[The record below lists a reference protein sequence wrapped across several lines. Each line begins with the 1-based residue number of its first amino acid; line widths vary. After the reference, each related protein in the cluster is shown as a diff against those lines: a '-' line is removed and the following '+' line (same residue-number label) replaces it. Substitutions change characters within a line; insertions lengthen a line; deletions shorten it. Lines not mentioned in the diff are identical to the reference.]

1 MEVND
6 EMHNALPAPIMKDR
20 SRSRELLFAML
31 VLASATALALS
42 PDAYLPM
49 LARAFMLQWAVVFT
63 VVAFFAVLRKHWW
76 LVLSGL
82 FAAVI
87 VLLQVRLPVV
97 SPGAVGS
104 GPALRIA
111 QMNVLQPNLRHEEV
125 IRCALSSGAELIS
138 FQEVSP
144 EWAEALINGLDEAYP
159 YRHVEARTD
168 CYGIALFSRRPFV
181 AVRTLVV
188 KGSPFVDALIRS
200 DGRTVR
206 VLAVH
211 ATSPTSY
218 AEFGRRNAQFDAL
231 AVHIASADLPTI
243 VIGDLNTVPW
253 DRAYGRFCRLAGMR
267 ALDIPDLRTWPA
279 IGPIALIPLDHALA
293 SRDLASS
300 AVNTFPIPGSDHRGL
315 LTDLHLTSHAR

>member
-1 MEVND
+1 MAVINPLP
-6 EMHNALPAPIMKDR
+6 NAVPGPIMENR

-31 VLASATALALS
+31 VLASATALALA

-63 VVAFFAVLRKHWW
+63 VVSLFAVLRKRWW

-82 FAAVI
+82 FAAVM
-87 VLLQVRLPVV
+87 VLLQVRVPVV
-97 SPGAVGS
+97 SPGGVGS

-125 IRCALSSGAELIS
+125 IRCALSSNAELIS

-144 EWAEALINGLDEAYP
+144 VWAAALEDGLGGVYP
-159 YRHVEARTD
+159 YCHVEARTD
-168 CYGIALFSRRPFV
+168 CYGIALFSRSPFIS
-181 AVRTLVV
+181 VRTLVV
-188 KGSPFVDALIRS
+188 EGSPFVDALVRS
-200 DGRTVR
+200 DGQTIR

-218 AEFGRRNAQFDAL
+218 AEFGRRNAQFDVL
-231 AVHIASADLPTI
+231 AARIASADLPTI

-253 DRAYGRFCRLAGMR
+253 DRAYGRFCRRADIR
-267 ALDIPDLRTWPA
+267 ALDTPDLRSWPA
-279 IGPIALIPLDHALA
+279 IGPIVLIPLDHALA

-300 AVNTFPIPGSDHRGL
+300 AINTFPIPGSDHRGL
-315 LTDLHLTSHAR
+315 LTDLHFISHAR